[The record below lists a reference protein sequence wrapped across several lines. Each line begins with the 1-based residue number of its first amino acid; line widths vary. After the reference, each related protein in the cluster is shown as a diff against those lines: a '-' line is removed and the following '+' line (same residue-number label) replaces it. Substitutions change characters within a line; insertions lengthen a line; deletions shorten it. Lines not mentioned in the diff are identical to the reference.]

1 MLEIVFNNIQED
13 MAGMGMVLAEELGM
27 VDMVLDRM
35 PEQVSHQ

>member
-1 MLEIVFNNIQED
+1 
-13 MAGMGMVLAEELGM
+13 MAGMGIMLEVELGM